1 MSSSNKRKRCSSFV
15 LSPFC
20 KTIFVVCVF
29 FVIFVICQL
38 ENVSKSLI
46 VFLFGRRS
54 THAHTHMSET
64 RKEAEA
70 EAEESSSS
78 VGGWGFSL
86 PSIELPTDLS
96 SLTDTLSSAVRELET
111 KADEA
116 YSQMKGITEEAMK
129 NTLEQAEMMAEEE
142 EKEKNKDKYESR
154 GDTRQEIEEEK
165 ELEEEEKRRRE
176 EKATKQK
183 EEAKKKAERSE
194 RTEEEEGRGRE
205 ESGS

>member
-1 MSSSNKRKRCSSFV
+1 MSSSSKMEKEFAKNAIKFQQKR
-15 LSPFC
+15 
-20 KTIFVVCVF
+20 TCVRTR
-29 FVIFVICQL
+29 V
-38 ENVSKSLI
+38 
-46 VFLFGRRS
+46 
-54 THAHTHMSET
+54 THMSET

-116 YSQMKGITEEAMK
+116 YSQMKGMTDEAMK

-142 EKEKNKDKYESR
+142 EKEKNKGKRESR

-165 ELEEEEKRRRE
+165 EAEEEEKRRRE
-176 EKATKQK
+176 EKAMKQK

-194 RTEEEEGRGRE
+194 RTEEEERRGRE